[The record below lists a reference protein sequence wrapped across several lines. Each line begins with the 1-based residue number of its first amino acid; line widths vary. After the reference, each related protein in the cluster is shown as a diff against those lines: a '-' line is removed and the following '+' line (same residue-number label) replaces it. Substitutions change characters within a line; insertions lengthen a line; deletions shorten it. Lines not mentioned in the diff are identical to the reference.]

1 LRMLFRNRPIR
12 QKLMAIILGVTGAAL
27 LFTCAAFATYEFFSF
42 RRSTVE
48 NLAMLG
54 SVIAANSTASLAFD
68 NPADATEILSALRA
82 EKHVTAAV
90 IYTDGGRVFATYPSA
105 LDRRAIPRPVLE
117 SKDQVTPASVST
129 FRPIVASGHRL
140 GTLYLEADLGAITER
155 FRLLGTIAVAAIF
168 GALVVA
174 YVLSRKLQRQVS
186 GPVVALAETA
196 RVISEQR
203 DFSVRAVR
211 FGDDELGRL
220 TDAFND
226 MLGQLQ
232 ERQRA
237 LRDSEARLRAV
248 LNSALSA
255 VVLTDDLGRI
265 LDWNARAEKMFERGR
280 GEVLGADL
288 ATILRPEQDA
298 DGSRSGMKRYGAEA
312 NSSTAKWPQ
321 EMTALRRDG
330 TEFPV
335 EVAINP
341 IVAGGTINFCSF
353 ITDITQRKQSE
364 REIQTLNQQLA
375 ERIRQQVEKLENAN
389 KELESFSY
397 SVSHDLRAPL
407 RHIDGFTSMLTA
419 HLGKQVDEKGKRYLS
434 VINES
439 ARRMGRLIDDLLS
452 FSRHGRVE
460 LKRTNVKLGDLVE
473 EVRYQLQ
480 NEIAGR
486 NIQWN
491 IEPLPEVYGDVSML
505 RQVLANLLG
514 NAVKYTRNR
523 GEAVITIGSTPS
535 PGREVI
541 IFVRDN
547 GAGFDPKY
555 AGRLF
560 GVFQRLHAESEF
572 EGTGVGLANVQR
584 ILHRHGGRVW
594 AEGKVD
600 EGATFYFALP
610 LPPQIAAAALDS
622 GL

>member
-1 LRMLFRNRPIR
+1 MLFRNRPIR

-27 LFTCAAFATYEFFSF
+27 VFTCAAFLTYEFFSF
-42 RRSTVE
+42 RRSTVQ
-48 NLAMLG
+48 NLATLG
-54 SVIAANSTASLAFD
+54 SIIAANSTASLAFD
-68 NPADATEILSALRA
+68 NPSDAREILAALRA

-90 IYTDGGRVFATYPSA
+90 IYTSAGRVFATYPAS
-105 LDRRAIPRPVLE
+105 LDHSAIPSPVLE
-117 SKDQVTPASVST
+117 SQDQLTPARVST
-129 FRPIVASGHRL
+129 FRPVVANGHRL
-140 GTLYLEADLGAITER
+140 GTLYLEADLGAIHD
-155 FRLLGTIAVAAIF
+155 RLRLYGGIAISAIL
-168 GALVVA
+168 GALIVA
-174 YVLSRKLQRQVS
+174 YILSRKLQRQVS

-203 DFSVRAVR
+203 DFSVRAVKY
-211 FGDDELGRL
+211 GDDELGRL

-255 VVLTDDLGRI
+255 VILTDDLGRI
-265 LDWNARAEKMFERGR
+265 LDWNARAEKMFERAR
-280 GEVLGADL
+280 AEVVGTDLTIVLKPELGA
-288 ATILRPEQDA
+288 EQ
-298 DGSRSGMKRYGAEA
+298 GIGMKRFGADA
-312 NSSTAKWPQ
+312 AVSVAKWPQ
-321 EMTALRRDG
+321 EMIALRRDG
-330 TEFPV
+330 VEFPV
-335 EVAINP
+335 EVAISP

-353 ITDITQRKQSE
+353 ITDITQRKQAE
-364 REIQTLNQQLA
+364 NEIQALNQQLEGRVA
-375 ERIRQQVEKLENAN
+375 ERTAQLENAN

-407 RHIDGFTSMLTA
+407 RHIDGFASMLTA
-419 HLGKQVDEKGKRYLS
+419 HLGTQIDDKTKRYVT

-460 LKRTNVKLGDLVE
+460 LKRTNVKLTDLID
-473 EVRYQLQ
+473 EVRLQLQ
-480 NEIAGR
+480 SETAGR
-486 NIQWN
+486 AVRWN
-491 IEPLPEVYGDVSML
+491 IEPLPEVYGDVAML
-505 RQVLANLLG
+505 RQVFANLLG
-514 NAVKYTRNR
+514 NAVKYTRTR
-523 GEAVITIGSTPS
+523 AEAVITVGSLPA

-541 IFVRDN
+541 VFVRDN
-547 GAGFDPKY
+547 GAGFNPKY

-560 GVFQRLHAESEF
+560 GVFQRLHSESEF

-610 LPPQIAAAALDS
+610 LRPAESA
-622 GL
+622 

>member
-1 LRMLFRNRPIR
+1 MRFRNRPIR
-12 QKLMAIILGVTGAAL
+12 QKLMAIILGITGAAL
-27 LFTCAAFATYEFFSF
+27 LFTCAAFFSYEFFSF

-48 NLAMLG
+48 NLATLG
-54 SVIAANSTASLAFD
+54 SIIAANSTASLAFD
-68 NPADATEILSALRA
+68 NPSDSTEILAALRA

-90 IYTDGGRVFATYPSA
+90 IYTSDGHVFATYPA
-105 LDRRAIPRPVLE
+105 TLARRAIPEPVFE
-117 SKDQVTPASVST
+117 SRDRLTPGRVST
-129 FRPIVASGHRL
+129 FRPIEANGHRL
-140 GTLYLEADLGAITER
+140 GTLYLEADLGAIRDR
-155 FRLLGTIAVAAIF
+155 FRLYGSIAMCAIL
-168 GALVVA
+168 GALIVA
-174 YVLSRKLQRQVS
+174 YILSRKLQRQVS

-203 DFSVRAVR
+203 DFSVRAVKY
-211 FGDDELGRL
+211 GDDELGRL

-226 MLGQLQ
+226 MLSQLQ

-255 VVLTDDLGRI
+255 VILTDDFGRI
-265 LDWNARAEKMFERGR
+265 LDWNARAERMFERAR
-280 GEVLGADL
+280 AEVIGSDL
-288 ATILRPEQDA
+288 AIVLKPQVDA
-298 DGSRSGMKRYGAEA
+298 NASGSGMKRFGAEMA
-312 NSSTAKWPQ
+312 GAMAKWPQ

-335 EVAINP
+335 EVAISP

-353 ITDITQRKQSE
+353 ITDITARKRTEQEVQR
-364 REIQTLNQQLA
+364 LNLQLEARVA
-375 ERIRQQVEKLENAN
+375 ERTVQLENAN

-407 RHIDGFTSMLTA
+407 RHIDGFASMLAA
-419 HLGKQVDEKGKRYLS
+419 HLGQQIDDKTKRYVS

-439 ARRMGRLIDDLLS
+439 AKRMGRLIDDLLS

-460 LKRTNVKLGDLVE
+460 LKRTNVKLAQLVE
-473 EVRYQLQ
+473 EVRVQLQ
-480 NEIAGR
+480 GETAGR
-486 NIQWN
+486 NVRWV
-491 IEPLPEVYGDVSML
+491 IEPLPEVFGDLAML

-514 NAVKYTRNR
+514 NAVKYTGKRR
-523 GEAVITIGSTPS
+523 EAVITVGSLPA

-541 IFVRDN
+541 VFVRDN

-560 GVFQRLHAESEF
+560 GVFQRLHSESEF

-600 EGATFYFALP
+600 EGATIYFALP
-610 LPPQIAAAALDS
+610 LRTEGAVPSLDS